1 MEITGKIIAVLPVQ
15 GGTSKNG
22 NEWKKQEYVLETHDQ
37 YPKKVCFQ
45 IFGADRIE
53 QEALAARVP
62 IIRRETAALLKTLVA
77 AKAPRAILEIGTAVG
92 YSALLMARVM
102 PADCRITTIEK
113 YEKRIPIARENFRLA
128 GEEERIALL
137 DKSYWRNLRVPIRFA
152 SFIYPLPGA
161 QWQGRRAISS
171 IDLSC
176 GGVAFYCAPTL
187 QVGDCCEIVIPVTV
201 QPVILKCQILRRN
214 DLSGERCL
222 YAAKFI
228 EMCHAEET
236 FVREAV
242 FRVQLRSRPRK
253 DSANENTKGEQ
264 V

>member
-1 MEITGKIIAVLPVQ
+1 MEVAGSQLSLQCRLLRRSGDRFVL
-15 GGTSKNG
+15 
-22 NEWKKQEYVLETHDQ
+22 
-37 YPKKVCFQ
+37 
-45 IFGADRIE
+45 
-53 QEALAARVP
+53 
-62 IIRRETAALLKTLVA
+62 
-77 AKAPRAILEIGTAVG
+77 
-92 YSALLMARVM
+92 
-102 PADCRITTIEK
+102 
-113 YEKRIPIARENFRLA
+113 
-128 GEEERIALL
+128 ERIALL

-152 SFIYPLPGA
+152 SFIYPLPGS

-253 DSANENTKGEQ
+253 DRANENTKGEQ

>member
-1 MEITGKIIAVLPVQ
+1 MEWNKQTIKGLLAVV
-15 GGTSKNG
+15 
-22 NEWKKQEYVLETHDQ
+22 
-37 YPKKVCFQ
+37 
-45 IFGADRIE
+45 
-53 QEALAARVP
+53 
-62 IIRRETAALLKTLVA
+62 
-77 AKAPRAILEIGTAVG
+77 
-92 YSALLMARVM
+92 
-102 PADCRITTIEK
+102 
-113 YEKRIPIARENFRLA
+113 
-128 GEEERIALL
+128 
-137 DKSYWRNLRVPIRFA
+137 
-152 SFIYPLPGA
+152 
-161 QWQGRRAISS
+161 
-171 IDLSC
+171 C

>member
-1 MEITGKIIAVLPVQ
+1 M
-15 GGTSKNG
+15 
-22 NEWKKQEYVLETHDQ
+22 
-37 YPKKVCFQ
+37 
-45 IFGADRIE
+45 
-53 QEALAARVP
+53 EALYKNN
-62 IIRRETAALLKTLVA
+62 IILLLDSGSNPLGS
-77 AKAPRAILEIGTAVG
+77 AKLLTPTSGQTLEIQVLDGKEDDVARHEVINLVEVAG
-92 YSALLMARVM
+92 GKVSLQCRLLRRRDDRFV
-102 PADCRITTIEK
+102 
-113 YEKRIPIARENFRLA
+113 L
-128 GEEERIALL
+128 ERIALL

-176 GGVAFYCAPTL
+176 GGVAFYCAPVL

-228 EMCHAEET
+228 EMCDDEET
-236 FVREAV
+236 VVREAV
-242 FRVQLRSRPRK
+242 FRVQLKSRPHK
-253 DSANENTKGEQ
+253 DTVNENTKGEQ

>member
-1 MEITGKIIAVLPVQ
+1 MAKHEVFNLVEVAGSQLSLQCRLLRRSGDRFVL
-15 GGTSKNG
+15 
-22 NEWKKQEYVLETHDQ
+22 
-37 YPKKVCFQ
+37 
-45 IFGADRIE
+45 
-53 QEALAARVP
+53 
-62 IIRRETAALLKTLVA
+62 
-77 AKAPRAILEIGTAVG
+77 
-92 YSALLMARVM
+92 
-102 PADCRITTIEK
+102 
-113 YEKRIPIARENFRLA
+113 
-128 GEEERIALL
+128 ERIALL

-176 GGVAFYCAPTL
+176 GGVAFYCAPVL

-228 EMCHAEET
+228 EMCDAEET

-242 FRVQLRSRPRK
+242 FRVQLLSRPRR
-253 DSANENTKGEQ
+253 DRANENQEGE
-264 V
+264 

>member
-1 MEITGKIIAVLPVQ
+1 MENFLKNNNVLLLD
-15 GGTSKNG
+15 SG
-22 NEWKKQEYVLETHDQ
+22 NETLGSANLLTPSSGET
-37 YPKKVCFQ
+37 
-45 IFGADRIE
+45 
-53 QEALAARVP
+53 
-62 IIRRETAALLKTLVA
+62 
-77 AKAPRAILEIGTAVG
+77 LEIQVLGGKEDEVAKHEVFNLEEVAG
-92 YSALLMARVM
+92 SQLSLQCRLLRRSGDRFV
-102 PADCRITTIEK
+102 
-113 YEKRIPIARENFRLA
+113 L
-128 GEEERIALL
+128 ERIALL

>member
-1 MEITGKIIAVLPVQ
+1 MENFLKNNNVLLLDSVNETLGSAKLLTPSS
-15 GGTSKNG
+15 GGT
-22 NEWKKQEYVLETHDQ
+22 
-37 YPKKVCFQ
+37 
-45 IFGADRIE
+45 
-53 QEALAARVP
+53 
-62 IIRRETAALLKTLVA
+62 
-77 AKAPRAILEIGTAVG
+77 LEIQVLGGKEDEVAKHEVFNLVEVAG
-92 YSALLMARVM
+92 SQLSLQCRLLRRSGDRFV
-102 PADCRITTIEK
+102 
-113 YEKRIPIARENFRLA
+113 L
-128 GEEERIALL
+128 ERIALL

-176 GGVAFYCAPTL
+176 GGVAFYCAPVL

-228 EMCHAEET
+228 EMCDAEET

-242 FRVQLRSRPRK
+242 FRVQLLSRPRR
-253 DSANENTKGEQ
+253 DRANENQEGERA
-264 V
+264 

>member
-1 MEITGKIIAVLPVQ
+1 MENFLKNNNVLLLDSV
-15 GGTSKNG
+15 
-22 NEWKKQEYVLETHDQ
+22 NETLGSANLLTPSSGET
-37 YPKKVCFQ
+37 
-45 IFGADRIE
+45 
-53 QEALAARVP
+53 
-62 IIRRETAALLKTLVA
+62 
-77 AKAPRAILEIGTAVG
+77 LEIQVLGGKEDEVAKHEVFNLVEVVG
-92 YSALLMARVM
+92 SQLSLQCRLLRRSGDRFV
-102 PADCRITTIEK
+102 
-113 YEKRIPIARENFRLA
+113 L
-128 GEEERIALL
+128 ERIALL

>member
-1 MEITGKIIAVLPVQ
+1 MLGGKEDEVAKHEVFNLVEVAGSQ
-15 GGTSKNG
+15 LSLQCRLLRRSGDRF
-22 NEWKKQEYVLETHDQ
+22 VLE
-37 YPKKVCFQ
+37 
-45 IFGADRIE
+45 RI
-53 QEALAARVP
+53 V
-62 IIRRETAALLKTLVA
+62 
-77 AKAPRAILEIGTAVG
+77 
-92 YSALLMARVM
+92 
-102 PADCRITTIEK
+102 
-113 YEKRIPIARENFRLA
+113 
-128 GEEERIALL
+128 LL

-161 QWQGRRAISS
+161 QWQGRRAIS
-171 IDLSC
+171 
-176 GGVAFYCAPTL
+176 
-187 QVGDCCEIVIPVTV
+187 
-201 QPVILKCQILRRN
+201 QILRRN